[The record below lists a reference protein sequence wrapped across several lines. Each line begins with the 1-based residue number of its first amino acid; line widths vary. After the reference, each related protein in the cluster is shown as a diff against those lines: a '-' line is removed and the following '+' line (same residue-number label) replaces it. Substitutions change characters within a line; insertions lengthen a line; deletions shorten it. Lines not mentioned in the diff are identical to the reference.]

1 MNKNEKELINSLQ
14 GDSYFGQ
21 ILDGVIDLKNE
32 WKYSDEDDLDVKG
45 NETYDSQDEGDD
57 DESGKDGKKS
67 IIIRFF
73 YPTTDFKCKTFRW
86 VLMDQLSLLTLE
98 MFLENMT

>member
-32 WKYSDEDDLDVKG
+32 RKYSDEDDLDVKG

-57 DESGKDGKKS
+57 DESGKDGKKKYNNK
-67 IIIRFF
+67 IF
-73 YPTTDFKCKTFRW
+73 
-86 VLMDQLSLLTLE
+86 LSYYW
-98 MFLENMT
+98 F